1 MLLDPKIDPR
11 KALCRTQYANQAHLW
26 DAELDGNVKH
36 GVAETAEQREAR
48 HLVAKA
54 VCHTCTQSLVCR
66 WIGINDPLARGI
78 WGGELVS

>member
-11 KALCRTQYANQAHLW
+11 RAKCRTEYASQAYLW

-36 GVAETAEQREAR
+36 GVAETAEQRAVRHAEA
-48 HLVAKA
+48 KEI
-54 VCHTCTQSLVCR
+54 CNTCSQSMICR
-66 WIGINDPLARGI
+66 WIGMNDPLARGI